1 MPRQGSIVLCNTGW
15 LGRPAGVDSNGDGD
29 EWIDVLLAQLPL
41 DQCRHFVIP
50 SSTSCTA
57 CLLRPVPFDVRLHIK
72 RPLLSLSL
80 YFSYVNWIPDDR
92 SNPTTCYLM
101 DTDTDWHTHGGVVK
115 NPLVWHVAIQ
125 CLGSILRSV
134 CTDRQRRTSVFTL
147 ALLDP
152 SVVLISN
159 GIFDW
164 FFLFLFERHSTVSI
178 SLRLGCRTSC
188 GGCIYTYRV
197 PPTVR
202 LQTAAGQTDI
212 GAEGGK

>member
-80 YFSYVNWIPDDR
+80 LLICQLDSRRQVKSDD
-92 SNPTTCYLM
+92 
-101 DTDTDWHTHGGVVK
+101 V
-115 NPLVWHVAIQ
+115 
-125 CLGSILRSV
+125 
-134 CTDRQRRTSVFTL
+134 
-147 ALLDP
+147 LLD
-152 SVVLISN
+152 
-159 GIFDW
+159 G
-164 FFLFLFERHSTVSI
+164 H
-178 SLRLGCRTSC
+178 
-188 GGCIYTYRV
+188 
-197 PPTVR
+197 
-202 LQTAAGQTDI
+202 
-212 GAEGGK
+212 

>member
-80 YFSYVNWIPDDR
+80 STSHMSIGF
-92 SNPTTCYLM
+92 PTTGQIRRRATWWTLTL
-101 DTDTDWHTHGGVVK
+101 TDTH
-115 NPLVWHVAIQ
+115 
-125 CLGSILRSV
+125 
-134 CTDRQRRTSVFTL
+134 
-147 ALLDP
+147 
-152 SVVLISN
+152 
-159 GIFDW
+159 
-164 FFLFLFERHSTVSI
+164 
-178 SLRLGCRTSC
+178 
-188 GGCIYTYRV
+188 
-197 PPTVR
+197 
-202 LQTAAGQTDI
+202 TAASLKTLWFGTWQSNASDRFSVPCAQT
-212 GAEGGK
+212 GKEELPFSLWPSLIHP